1 MLRIGKKYKLNHLLN
16 EAITRLQSEFPS
28 TLEEWEVMSPEYTHV
43 VFQKGILFD
52 IVNLAT
58 ECGVRSIFPAAYYLC
73 VQDLVSQFTHPKP
86 VGRRPLILGP
96 SVVR

>member
-1 MLRIGKKYKLNHLLN
+1 MLRIGKKYKLNHLHD
-16 EAITRLQSEFPS
+16 EAIVRLQSEFPS
-28 TLEEWEVMSPEYTHV
+28 TLKEWEGLSPEYTHI

-58 ECGVRSIFPAAYYLC
+58 DCGVQSIFPAAYYLC

-86 VGRRPLILGP
+86 IGRIPLILGA
-96 SVVR
+96 SVVW